1 MKSAILAIDIGTSAV
16 KASLVSDEL
25 KVICESSQ
33 PYNTQYLP
41 PMRAEQNA
49 QDWWKA
55 ACSAVNA
62 LFEAHPQYRKD
73 VCAIGVSGH
82 MLGLLPV
89 DKDGNPLAPSL
100 IHADNRAIPQADE
113 IREKIGGERIY
124 SLTGNVLSAS
134 ASLCK
139 ALWLKENAPDIFAR
153 TAKFLQSKDYLNFR
167 LTGNMDSTDYSDASH
182 AMLMD
187 ISARKPLTD
196 VFSELGLDASM
207 IPQLHASDEMIG
219 RLTEEAARE
228 LGLTAGIPVCAGGG
242 DGACSNVGAGV
253 AANNDIYVS
262 LGTTGWIAC
271 NQEKPFLDK
280 KQRVFNITSLDG
292 KKSGVFATV
301 QCVGASIEWAKAL
314 FEIESLDKMN
324 AMAASVNPGSEGLV
338 FLPYLEGERSP
349 YFDPHAKGV
358 FFGIRPYHKPQ
369 HFVRSV
375 FEGVSYA
382 LAGLLD
388 ILREQSAFNEMRIIG
403 GGAKSA
409 LWRQMLADTCR
420 IDIREIDASASA
432 ATSIGAAAAAGSCA
446 GVFAS
451 IEDAAKRISMTRTT
465 APIAENTEAYLPQMA
480 LFQSLYPL
488 LKPAFHAK

>member
-1 MKSAILAIDIGTSAV
+1 MKPAILALDIGTSAV

-25 KVICESSQ
+25 KVIYESSQ
-33 PYNTQYLP
+33 AYETRYLP
-41 PMRAEQNA
+41 PMRAEQNPE
-49 QDWWKA
+49 DWWKA
-55 ACSAVNA
+55 ACSASSA
-62 LFEAHPQYRKD
+62 LFEAHPEYRNS

-82 MLGLLPV
+82 MLGMLPV
-89 DKDGNPLAPSL
+89 DKDGNPLMPSL
-100 IHADNRAIPQADE
+100 IHADNRAIPQADK
-113 IREKIGGERIY
+113 IREVIGAERIY
-124 SLTGNVLSAS
+124 RLTGNVLSPS

-139 ALWLKENAPDIFAR
+139 VLWLKENEPEIYGR
-153 TAKFLQSKDYLNFR
+153 TAKILQSKDYLNFR
-167 LTGNMDSTDYSDASH
+167 LTGNMDTSDYSDASH
-182 AMLMD
+182 GMLMN
-187 ISARKPLTD
+187 ISTNQPLTD
-196 VFSELGLDASM
+196 VFAELGLNASV
-207 IPQLHASDEMIG
+207 IPQLHASDEVIG
-219 RLTEEAARE
+219 RLSEAAARE

-253 AANNDIYVS
+253 AAKNDIYVS

-271 NQEKPFLDK
+271 NQETPFLDE
-280 KQRVFNITSLDG
+280 KQRVFNISSLDG
-292 KKSGVFATV
+292 KSCGVFATV
-301 QCVGASIEWAKAL
+301 QCVGASIEWVKAL

-324 AMAASVNPGSEGLV
+324 IMADSVAAGSEGLI

-349 YFDPHAKGV
+349 HFDPHAKGV

-382 LAGLLD
+382 LAGVLD
-388 ILREQSAFNEMRIIG
+388 ILREQSSFDEMRIIG

-409 LWRQMLADTCR
+409 LWRQMLADSCR
-420 IDIREIDASASA
+420 IGIREIDASASA
-432 ATSIGAAAAAGSCA
+432 ATSIGAAAAAGSAA

-451 IEDAAKRISMTRTT
+451 VEDAALRISRTRIT
-465 APIAENTEAYLPQMA
+465 APITENTAAYLPQME

>member
-1 MKSAILAIDIGTSAV
+1 MKSAILALDVGTSAV

-33 PYNTQYLP
+33 AYETRYLP

-49 QDWWKA
+49 EDWWKA
-55 ACSAVNA
+55 ACSATNA
-62 LFEAHPQYRKD
+62 LLDAHPEYKNN

-82 MLGLLPV
+82 MIGLLPV
-89 DKDGNPLAPSL
+89 DKDGNALMPSL
-100 IHADNRAIPQADE
+100 IHADNRAIEQADK
-113 IREKIGGERIY
+113 IRSVIGADRIY
-124 SLTGNVLSAS
+124 SLTGNVLSPS

-139 ALWLKENAPDIFAR
+139 ALWLKENAPEIYNH
-153 TAKFLQSKDYLNFR
+153 TAKFLQSKDYINFR
-167 LTGNMDSTDYSDASH
+167 LTGNMDTTDYSDASH
-182 AMLMD
+182 GMLMD
-187 ISARKPLTD
+187 ISANRPLTEI
-196 VFSELGLDASM
+196 FAELGLNASM
-207 IPQLHASDEMIG
+207 IPQLHASDEVIG

-253 AANNDIYVS
+253 ASKNDIYVS

-271 NQEKPFLDK
+271 NQEKPFLDE
-280 KQRVFNITSLDG
+280 KQRVFNISSLDG
-292 KKSGVFATV
+292 KSCGVFATV

-314 FEIESLDKMN
+314 FEIETLDKMN
-324 AMAASVNPGSEGLV
+324 IMAESVAPGSDGLV

-349 YFDPHAKGV
+349 HFDPHAKGV

-388 ILREQSAFNEMRIIG
+388 ILREQASYDEMRIIG

-420 IDIREIDASASA
+420 INIREIDASASA
-432 ATSIGAAAAAGSCA
+432 ATSIGAAAAAGSA
-446 GVFAS
+446 ADVFKS
-451 IEDAAKRISMTRTT
+451 IEDAALRISKTRAT
-465 APIAENTEAYLPQMA
+465 APIAENVAAYMPQMDV
-480 LFQSLYPL
+480 FQSLYPL